1 MPGTR
6 VSVCSK
12 IKGRGYYMDPNMLN
26 DLHSS
31 WYVWW
36 AMIIGTF
43 LMTFIGTWLITRGWK
58 E

>member
-1 MPGTR
+1 MQPIQVAQT
-6 VSVCSK
+6 VLPDPSVL
-12 IKGRGYYMDPNMLN
+12 MFP
-26 DLHSS
+26 

-36 AMIIGTF
+36 TLIIGLF